1 MHFLCKLIAN
11 LYFNMVNMIICSYY
25 HTFDVCVTR
34 RQVCLFYRL
43 LYLQHL
49 DIQVCFVE
57 IKIVFSQPKIIWNK
71 IIFSRIQDS
80 LQSSTKIKL
89 PYATYLILIKE
100 SRYELFS
107 KINRQ
112 MFVKTDVSKSKIF
125 SFRKVHPYG
134 ARPWAFNDAM
144 ELW

>member
-1 MHFLCKLIAN
+1 MCLFFCKLIVN
-11 LYFNMVNMIICSYY
+11 LYFNSVYRIICSYY
-25 HTFDVCVTR
+25 HTFVW
-34 RQVCLFYRL
+34 RQGKCAWS
-43 LYLQHL
+43 LQHF

-57 IKIVFSQPKIIWNK
+57 TKIVFSQPKIIWNK

-134 ARPWAFNDAM
+134 ARRWAFNDVM